1 MELLVYFKMEKT
13 RKINITIEIEDSNF
27 VENQLHQ
34 ALDGLLGQSMIDYKV
49 LPDTSELYENDENF
63 RKLCKGMKTT
73 KQKYN
78 DYINKTKIK

>member
-1 MELLVYFKMEKT
+1 MEAT

-27 VENQLHQ
+27 VENKLHQ

-49 LPDTSELYENDENF
+49 LPDTNNLYETDENF
-63 RKLCKGMKTT
+63 RKLCGGLKIA

-78 DYINKTKIK
+78 DYINKTKLKQ